1 MLHMS
6 KYPSSRSG
14 GPEKVREEFSSRTRT
29 EGNRMADA
37 KKSKMSRRSF
47 LQKTAVGAA
56 AVGAV
61 TAAPTILKKTE
72 NVHASPPPGGVNT
85 PAMAYVKDAAPG
97 TGVGVGGAQ
106 ENLERDPGRP
116 DHLPPHPAT
125 SLYNR
130 GPIGSP
136 TDPNGNGRQLSS
148 VTKVGGP
155 RRPGSS
161 PAPAWAWPPPPVRIG
176 PRSTPNYGTLA
187 DAAVSSLGSGV
198 KTFAGQRGEGF
209 YVDLGSIFDLGA
221 LRPFQNLHLIPTP
234 AAPGV
239 NGTKGFNVH
248 TIAIQVPKTDL
259 TRNGFNPSHPAEPR
273 SGIGLW
279 SAASRRKGTI
289 REKNARI
296 VQSGPWV
303 QVSRLGEPL
312 INEVV
317 IELGEKDLWNS
328 QTPDGDSQFLDDYAH
343 PQLQGLLPALYPG
356 VFPNLAALTGTGASR
371 ADLIAILLTGIPS
384 GIIPG
389 FQNSNGPTQ
398 ADELRLNLA
407 FAPSYDASDSGINPP
422 GGSAKRFGLLGGDLD
437 GFPDGRRVFDN
448 VTAVELRAIAG
459 VTYPLIDSSFT
470 PDAAAGLLM
479 DGTKEDLP
487 FIPKFPYLAVPYEG
501 YEHSHDP

>member
-1 MLHMS
+1 MS
-6 KYPSSRSG
+6 SH
-14 GPEKVREEFSSRTRT
+14 RE
-29 EGNRMADA
+29 
-37 KKSKMSRRSF
+37 
-47 LQKTAVGAA
+47 
-56 AVGAV
+56 
-61 TAAPTILKKTE
+61 APTISKDPVADNTDLYAFVDPVDTSKVTILSNFIPLEEPAGGPNFFQFGDDVLYEILIDNDGDGVEDVTYQFRFKTTTQ
-72 NVHASPPPGGVNT
+72 N
-85 PAMAYVKDAAPG
+85 
-97 TGVGVGGAQ
+97 
-106 ENLERDPGRP
+106 
-116 DHLPPHPAT
+116 PAT
-125 SLYNR
+125 FLYNT
-130 GPIGSP
+130 GPIGSL
-136 TDPNGNGRQLSS
+136 TDPNWNVRQLYS
-148 VTKVGGP
+148 VTKVVGP
-155 RRPGSS
+155 RRTGSS
-161 PAPAWAWPPPPVRIG
+161 TLLGSDLPTPPVRIG
-176 PRSTPNYGTLA
+176 PRSTPDYASLA
-187 DAAVSSLGSGV
+187 DAAVNSLAGGV

-209 YVDLGSIFDLGA
+209 YVDLGSIFDLGT

-248 TIAIQVPKTDL
+248 SIAIQVPKTDL
-259 TRNGFNPSHPAEPR
+259 TRNGFNPSDPADPR
-273 SGIGLW
+273 SVIGVW
-279 SAASRRKGTI
+279 SAASRRKGTV

-328 QTPDGDSQFLDDYAH
+328 QTPDADVQFLDDYAH
-343 PQLQGLLPALYPG
+343 PQLQGLLPVLYPG

-422 GGSAKRFGLLGGDLD
+422 GDSAKRFGLLGGDLD